1 MTIRHFTLG
10 LLLVASLSAA
20 GMDIEYRLSL
30 RGGAII
36 PDDKAELN
44 VTGKSKGDWVGPT
57 LGGEFAVAFQPDWL
71 SLRDWNNARIGVAL
85 SYWDL
90 GGYWNKEGRNLMGSA
105 IAPYVFLDVPLVQ
118 HKHFV
123 MGIRPG
129 IGAAFVTKTYR
140 NTCPEDELYKSL
152 NNANRSIGSVSNF
165 HFPEALYFE
174 FPIKNGWTMQ
184 IAGGWYHI
192 SNGSLV
198 QPNSGYNIVSGEVS
212 AKWES
217 GSRIGKNKRLVK
229 QRTSRIEKPWEIE
242 FAWAGGARQVYYQ
255 DRITKNADGSAAPYM
270 FFACELQAAAYWRA
284 HKIFRLGG
292 GVDVFYD
299 GAYIQRKTNFQKTYL
314 AAAKTD
320 GSDCWRLGVSV
331 QPEFVVGKFTAG
343 FHFGVYLLDPVK
355 NLETYAAVGENNGER
370 LHKGIFYFYDMRKAG
385 SAGYPDGWLYTQI
398 VLRYRLPWHFFIQGT
413 MKAHITKVEFVS
425 LGVGAW
431 L

>member
-1 MTIRHFTLG
+1 MKIRHFTLV
-10 LLLVASLSAA
+10 LLLVASFPAA
-20 GMDIEYRLSL
+20 SMDIEYRLSL
-30 RGGAII
+30 RAGAIL

-44 VTGKSKGDWVGPT
+44 VTGKEKGDWVGPT
-57 LGGEFAVAFQPDWL
+57 LGGEFAVAFQPDWH

-90 GGYWNKEGRNLMGSA
+90 GGYWEKEGRNLMGSA

-140 NTCPEDELYKSL
+140 NTCPEEEWYTSL
-152 NNANRSIGSVSNF
+152 AHANRSIGSVFNF

-198 QPNSGYNIVSGEVS
+198 QPNSGYNIISGEVS

-217 GSRIGKNKRLVK
+217 ASRIGKNKKNGKRSW
-229 QRTSRIEKPWEIE
+229 SRIEKPYEIE
-242 FAWAGGARQVYYQ
+242 FAWAGGARQVYYK
-255 DRITKNADGSAAPYM
+255 DRST

-299 GAYIQRKTNFQKTYL
+299 GAYIQRETAFQKTYL
-314 AAAKTD
+314 AAAEEN

-331 QPEFVVGKFTAG
+331 QPEFVAGKFTAG
-343 FHFGVYLLDPVK
+343 FHFGVYLLDPIK
-355 NLETYAAVGENNGER
+355 NLETYDEVEKNNGER
-370 LHKGIFYFYDMRKAG
+370 LHKGIFYSYDMRKAG

-398 VLRYRLPWHFFIQGT
+398 VLRYRLPWHFFVQGT

-425 LGVGAW
+425 LGIGAW
-431 L
+431 I